1 MESEW
6 KWVWS
11 CWNVGCNILRLP
23 SPMAMIRTR
32 VKKPTGT
39 HNSVESVKIVTCSQ
53 FLPDRVYVYCSA
65 SIFENGT
72 LNCKNVEVSMD
83 ADRPGAH
90 NRAKKRYFSFNGR
103 KKGALV
109 FLASGLHDGHRCFK
123 SSATGECDVCNHL
136 RLKQNQT
143 LIYHA
148 CAASMRHLHTSSSLF
163 HIPNVLFHPT

>member
-23 SPMAMIRTR
+23 GPIEMVRSR
-32 VKKPTGT
+32 VKKRAGT
-39 HNSVESVKIVTCSQ
+39 HNSVESVKVVTCSQ

-72 LNCKNVEVSMD
+72 LDCKNVEVSMD

-90 NRAKKRYFSFNGR
+90 DRAKKRYFPFNGR

-109 FLASGLHDGHRCFK
+109 FLASGLHDGH
-123 SSATGECDVCNHL
+123 SQEYDVGNHL

-148 CAASMRHLHTSSSLF
+148 CAASVRHLHTSSTF
-163 HIPNVLFHPT
+163 